1 LTQGWQKLAPK
12 EENNVSIIDLMSMA
26 KPNLESRK
34 KILAKLKGKEF
45 TNCFQCMKCT
55 SGCTA
60 LKLLELKPNEIVKLV
75 NLGFVDELP
84 NSDIIWT
91 CVTCLK
97 CVERCP
103 QKASPY
109 HIIMALRNIAVEKE
123 AKVPEGFLKAVS
135 QILETGLAEPPQKIV
150 TRKMD
155 TVDRECLNL
164 PKIRLPK
171 ESFQAALMKAMEEK

>member
-1 LTQGWQKLAPK
+1 MGLT
-12 EENNVSIIDLMSMA
+12 DLMSMA
-26 KPNLESRK
+26 KPNMESRD
-34 KILAKLKGKEF
+34 KIIAKLSNREM

-60 LKLLELKPNEIVKLV
+60 LKLLELKPHEIVKLV

-84 NSDIIWT
+84 TSDIIWT

-109 HIIMALRNIAVEKE
+109 HIIISLRNLAVERE
-123 AKVPEGFLKAVS
+123 AKVPEAYLKVVS
-135 QILETGLAEPPQKIV
+135 QILETGLIDQPNKIM
-150 TRKMD
+150 TRRMEA
-155 TVDRECLNL
+155 VDRECLKL
-164 PKIRLPK
+164 PKIKPPRQ
-171 ESFQAALMKAMEEK
+171 SFRAKFIQIMEEK